1 MQSDNAFT
9 SRQIMQILIPG
20 IYFVTFLSILLEKNL
35 SENFN
40 GLGDKNIVIYTLFSI
55 LFGLLFYLI
64 DLPKFI
70 LDPIFPTSVLKKKH
84 KLENHNQYFDFY
96 DNILK
101 SKFQDLT
108 ERYTSIFYLGVNL
121 AFASTLL
128 IIVFFILKYIDCSYH
143 NSIIFLISFV
153 LILSLIIS
161 FLVVFG
167 KNKIKYVFD
176 RQVNSFLKWLEDK

>member
-35 SENFN
+35 NENFS
-40 GLGDKNIVIYTLFSI
+40 GLGEKNLVIYTLFSI

-64 DLPKFI
+64 DLPKF
-70 LDPIFPTSVLKKKH
+70 LLHPLFPTSVLKKKH
-84 KLENHNQYFDFY
+84 KLENHNEYFDFY
-96 DNILK
+96 DDKQI
-101 SKFQDLT
+101 SKFQDIT
-108 ERYTSIFYLGVNL
+108 ERYTSIFHLGVNL
-121 AFASTLL
+121 SFASFIL
-128 IIVFFILKYIDCSYH
+128 IIVFVFLKCTYSTYY
-143 NSIIFLISFV
+143 NSIIY
-153 LILSLIIS
+153 LILFVFLLSVLIS